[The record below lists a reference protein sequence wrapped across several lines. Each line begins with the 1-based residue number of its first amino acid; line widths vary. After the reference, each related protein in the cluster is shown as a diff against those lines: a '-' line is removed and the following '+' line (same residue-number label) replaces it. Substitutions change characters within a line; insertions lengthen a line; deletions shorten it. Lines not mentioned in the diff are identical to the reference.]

1 MREVM
6 KKGREFMK
14 KILMFL
20 VAAAVVLT
28 SVNAMAQQDTNAL
41 TATATVVAI
50 CNFTSVTNLDFG
62 TYDTTVAT
70 DDDDGVGDANF
81 RCTKGTAWDV
91 YITGART
98 MTDGTD
104 TLNFEIYT
112 DAPGGAV
119 WPATSVGETGT
130 TTDNTIQTQN
140 VFGRIT
146 ALQDVQV
153 GVYNGSV
160 TVTVDY

>member
-1 MREVM
+1 MR
-6 KKGREFMK
+6 KGREFMK
-14 KILMFL
+14 RILMFL
-20 VAAAVVLT
+20 VAVTVVLT
-28 SVNAMAQQDTNAL
+28 SVNAMAQQDTNAI

-62 TYDTTVAT
+62 TYDTTSGTA
-70 DDDDGVGDANF
+70 DDDGIGDAKF
-81 RCTKGTAWDV
+81 RCTKGTDYDV

-112 DAPGGAV
+112 DVAGGAV
-119 WPATSVGETGT
+119 WPNASVGETGT
-130 TTDNTIQTQN
+130 AATNAEITMD